1 MGVSIPNRLI
11 RTRSDE
17 VAIEQGCYFDST
29 SADRVKQFFE
39 KFLRHSKGQFAGKKF
54 ELLDWQWERVIEPL
68 FGWKMSD
75 GTRRFRKCAIAV
87 PKKNGK
93 STLLAGV
100 GLYLLTKDNEP
111 GAEIYVAAGS
121 KKQASIIFD
130 EAANMVEASDALT
143 GRIKPRRAVKEMDYP
158 KTLSTFTALS
168 AEAYTKE
175 GPNSSGTLFDELHA
189 QPDDKLWNV
198 LAFAGASRR
207 QPLLF
212 WISTAGVD
220 REGICYRQWRIAK
233 DVQES
238 KAVDISLLP
247 LIYEAEEKDDPWSE
261 DTWRKVNPSYGITI
275 NKREMQEAADAA
287 RADPAT
293 ENSFRRYRLN
303 QWTRSESKWIS
314 SERWDACRAD
324 YTEADL
330 RGLKCW
336 AALDLATTTDIN
348 ALVLLFKVG
357 LKYRVLPFF
366 WVPEAA
372 LRGRERSNR
381 QRIDHWAAKGLIKL
395 TSGNSVDYGVIR
407 ADINALADEYR
418 IREVALDPWNAT
430 SLATDL
436 MGDGFHVEYVR
447 QGYYSINAATK
458 EFEKLVV
465 NGLLEHNGNPVLDWM
480 FSNITIETDAAGCI
494 KPSKSR
500 SADKIDGI
508 VSTIIALARA
518 IKQEQPKKSVYD
530 KRGVQTL

>member
-1 MGVSIPNRLI
+1 LI
-11 RTRSDE
+11 RNRSDE
-17 VAIEQGCYFDST
+17 AAIQAGCYFDQA
-29 SADRVKQFFE
+29 SADRVRFFFE
-39 KFLRHSKGQFAGKKF
+39 RFLRHSKGQFAGKKF
-54 ELLDWQWERVIEPL
+54 DLLPWQWERVIEPL
-68 FGWKMSD
+68 FGWKMPD

-93 STLLAGV
+93 STLLSGV
-100 GLYLLTKDNEP
+100 GLYLLCGDGEP

-121 KKQASIIFD
+121 KKQASIIYD
-130 EAANMVEASDALT
+130 ESANMVEASDALS
-143 GRIKPRRAVKEMDYP
+143 GRVRLRRSVKEMDYA
-158 KTLSTFTALS
+158 KTRSTYTALS

-220 REGICYRQWRIAK
+220 RTSICYRQWRIAR

-247 LIYEAEEKDDPWSE
+247 LIYETEEKDDPWSE
-261 DTWRKVNPSYGITI
+261 ETWKKVNPSYGITI

-287 RADPAT
+287 RADAAT
-293 ENSFRRYRLN
+293 ENIFRRYRLN
-303 QWTRSESKWIS
+303 QWTKSESRWIS
-314 SERWDACRAD
+314 SERWDSCG
-324 YTEADL
+324 TEYSERDL
-330 RGLKCW
+330 HGLKCW
-336 AALDLATTTDIN
+336 AGLDLATTTDIN
-348 ALVLLFKVG
+348 ALVLLFRVG
-357 LKYRVLPFF
+357 LKYRILPFF
-366 WVPEAA
+366 WCPEAA

-381 QRIDHWAAKGLIKL
+381 QRIDHWASMGLIKL

-407 ADINALADEYR
+407 ADINALADVFRVPE
-418 IREVALDPWNAT
+418 IALDPWNAT

-465 NGLLEHNGNPVLDWM
+465 NNLIEHNRNPVLDWM
-480 FSNITIETDAAGCI
+480 FSNIAIEMDAAGCI
-494 KPSKSR
+494 KPSKEK

-508 VSTIIALARA
+508 SATITALARA
-518 IKQEQPKKSVYD
+518 IKQEPPKKSVYD